1 MRGLCVWQVE
11 SAWRLLK
18 NSGFLHCEMH
28 FRVKVSPELYCLGL
42 VTLNSMTSW
51 YWITA
56 TIKANKP
63 EQVLEGYL
71 FPTFYDFS
79 SGGDPLTCTG
89 WNGAYALFSLD
100 C

>member
-1 MRGLCVWQVE
+1 
-11 SAWRLLK
+11 
-18 NSGFLHCEMH
+18 
-28 FRVKVSPELYCLGL
+28 
-42 VTLNSMTSW
+42 MTSW

-63 EQVLEGYL
+63 EQMLEGYL

-89 WNGAYALFSLD
+89 WNGAYALFSLG